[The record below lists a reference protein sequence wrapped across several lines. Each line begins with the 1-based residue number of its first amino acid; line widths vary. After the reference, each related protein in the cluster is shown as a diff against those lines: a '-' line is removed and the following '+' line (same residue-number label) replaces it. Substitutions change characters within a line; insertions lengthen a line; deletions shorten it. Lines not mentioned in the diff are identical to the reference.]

1 MQHCSSLKVSLEAT
15 YPGGL
20 SLHCRKARTHCAPV
34 AYNPRQLDRNHTNYA
49 NAKCYRN
56 RHVTLATPEG
66 QQPAHAVKKIGKRP
80 DFPEA
85 KATDFIEPDSLTQSS
100 SVYASPQSSAYQ
112 NIASTMQQKQKNG
125 ELDSSFWAHKPYW
138 CQPWSILLTGTL
150 FVAGARQL
158 FHNNVVT
165 GLAAIPI
172 LIWWY
177 LFLVLVPANYRSF
190 VEEE

>member
-1 MQHCSSLKVSLEAT
+1 MQHCSALRISGICPDVLTPS
-15 YPGGL
+15 
-20 SLHCRKARTHCAPV
+20 CRKAQTHCASV
-34 AYNPRQLDRNHTNYA
+34 ASYACQYASQLDSNHTKFV
-49 NAKCYRN
+49 NAKCHRN
-56 RHVTLATPEG
+56 RHVTLATPG
-66 QQPAHAVKKIGKRP
+66 SQQPAHAEKKQP

-100 SVYASPQSSAYQ
+100 RVYASPQSSAYQ
-112 NIASTMQQKQKNG
+112 NVASNMQQKQKQG

-158 FHNNVVT
+158 FHNNIVT